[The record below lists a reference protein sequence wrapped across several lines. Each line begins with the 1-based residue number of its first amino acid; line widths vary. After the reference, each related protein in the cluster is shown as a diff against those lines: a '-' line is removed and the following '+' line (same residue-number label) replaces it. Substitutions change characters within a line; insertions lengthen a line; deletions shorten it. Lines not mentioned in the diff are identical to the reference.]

1 MNIFITGGCGYKGS
15 VLIPELLEDGHKV
28 TNLDNQWFGNY
39 LKPHP
44 NLKLIKGDIREI
56 EELSFKDF
64 EVIIHLANIANDPA
78 VELNPNLSW
87 EINVLASYKII
98 DKAVSKNLI
107 HKNTGA
113 RRKSQITRF
122 LNSLS

>member
-56 EELSFKDF
+56 E
-64 EVIIHLANIANDPA
+64 
-78 VELNPNLSW
+78 
-87 EINVLASYKII
+87 
-98 DKAVSKNLI
+98 
-107 HKNTGA
+107 
-113 RRKSQITRF
+113 
-122 LNSLS
+122 